1 MGRGTV
7 APVDTVRSRWLP
19 ITLAVVLVL
28 ALLWGINDD
37 SPADAAT
44 PPTPSQIQTSLIG
57 DAQQLVV
64 VTTSGWK
71 ENYATVVL
79 YEKHSDGWKRVSG
92 FLGARIGRNGFNATH
107 REGDGTSPAGSF
119 RLLSA
124 FGRPANPGT
133 LMQYRQVQPG
143 DCWISD
149 VQSPLYNRWVSRSP
163 CAAPNEDLYRT
174 SSGAYKYAVV
184 TDYNWTN
191 TVKGAGSAIFLHR
204 HSYVSGSITKPTS
217 GCVSLKE
224 SDLLAVLRWLDPAK
238 RPRIIMGPASWIV
251 GKPATAAAPVTTSP
265 GWTTLRYGSHGDA
278 VKRVQAALTANA
290 IPTVVDGNF
299 GVQTQRNVA
308 NYQRTHRLTVD
319 GIVGKQTAH
328 ALGLY

>member
-1 MGRGTV
+1 V
-7 APVDTVRSRWLP
+7 ETVRSKWLP

-37 SPADAAT
+37 SPAEAAT
-44 PPTPSQIQTSLIG
+44 PPTPAQIQPSLVG

-71 ENYATVVL
+71 ETYATVVL
-79 YEKHSDGWKRVSG
+79 YEKRGNTWHRVSG
-92 FLGARIGRNGFNATH
+92 LLGARIGRNGFNASH

-133 LMQYRQVQPG
+133 LMQYRQLQPG

-163 CAAPNEDLYRT
+163 CAAPNEDLYRI

-184 TDYNWTN
+184 TDYNWTK

-204 HSYVSGSITKPTS
+204 HSYTASNVSKPTS
-217 GCVSLKE
+217 GCVSLRE
-224 SDLLAVLRWLDPAK
+224 SDLLAVLRWLNPAK
-238 RPRIIMGPASWIV
+238 RPRIVMGPASWLTAKPAAAAAPPAA
-251 GKPATAAAPVTTSP
+251 KPAT
-265 GWTTLRYGSHGDA
+265 WTTLSYGSRGDG
-278 VKRVQAALTANA
+278 VKKVQQVLVKSG
-290 IPTVVDGNF
+290 IPTVVDGIF
-299 GVQTQRNVA
+299 GTQTRRNVMA
-308 NYQRTHRLTVD
+308 YQRAKHLYVD

-328 ALGLY
+328 AMGLH